1 MNNEASENI
10 RVSSYG
16 KGNDAHIV
24 NKSPRLLSLKGTS
37 KNVIPAKAGIQSPL
51 TSLASR
57 LPRSDKLIIIRGSLN
72 SLHVSHNQ

>member
-1 MNNEASENI
+1 MYNEASENI

-24 NKSPRLLSLKGTS
+24 NKRPRLL
-37 KNVIPAKAGIQSPL
+37 
-51 TSLASR
+51 
-57 LPRSDKLIIIRGSLN
+57 SLN